1 MLKLQNIVLF
11 LMILG
16 SCVALVFVRA
26 ESRFAYAELHDL
38 ESARDVLEVEYGRLL
53 IERATWSLSHLV
65 EKEAQSSLEM
75 TRPEQATTSILFL
88 GVAK

>member
-11 LMILG
+11 FLVLG

-26 ESRFAYAELHDL
+26 ESRFTYAELHDL
-38 ESARDVLEVEYGRLL
+38 EQHRDMLEVEYGRLL

-65 EKEAQSSLEM
+65 EREAQSSLEM
-75 TRPEQATTSILFL
+75 SRPEESVTATLLVGASQ
-88 GVAK
+88 